1 MILIL
6 GKPGPLRESLV
17 TLLRTVP
24 NVGVVKLADDAAAG
38 LMMIAKHNPKLVLL
52 DAALPKDSAWTV
64 LQQVKLQW
72 PGIHC
77 VVLGDSIQHCQRAE
91 LAGASRVILK
101 GSSAAQLPVT
111 IERML

>member
-1 MILIL
+1 MILVL
-6 GKPGPLRESLV
+6 GKPGPLRDGLV
-17 TLLRTVP
+17 ALLRTVP
-24 NVGVVKLADDAAAG
+24 KVGVVKLADDAVAG
-38 LMMIAKHNPKLVLL
+38 LTMIAQHNPKLVLL
-52 DAALPKDSAWTV
+52 DAALPKDTAWMV
-64 LQQVKLQW
+64 LQQVKIKW